1 MLDRDEILRC
11 AETKI
16 LAPRLIVLD
25 EVGSTN
31 AVAKQRVLEGEGEG
45 LVVVADRQTEGRG
58 RYDRVWISP
67 EGSLYLS
74 IVLEPRINES
84 LSPLLGLLMGCA
96 SASAIMKLGVIPVRL
111 KWPNDI
117 LVGQR
122 KIGGIL
128 SELVTE
134 GDRVKG
140 VVLGVG
146 INQNVKREKFPPE
159 IRNGMTTIYEEI
171 CSNTSREHLASRIV
185 GEIDRRLIT
194 IQAAESY
201 APILIE
207 YDVLCDTLGKNVRVE
222 QETGIVEGK
231 AEGIDETG
239 ALIVNTGTGK
249 EVVTL
254 GDVIHLE

>member
-1 MLDRDEILRC
+1 MLDQDEILRC

-31 AVAKQRVLEGEGEG
+31 AVAKQHVLAGEGEG
-45 LVVVADRQTEGRG
+45 LVVVADNQTEGRG
-58 RYDRVWISP
+58 RRGRVWVSP
-67 EGSLYLS
+67 KGSLYLS
-74 IVLEPRINES
+74 IVLKPRIKES

-96 SASAIMKLGVIPVRL
+96 AASAIMKLGVIPVRL

-128 SELVTE
+128 SEMVTE
-134 GDRVKG
+134 DDQVKG

-146 INQNVKREKFPPE
+146 INQNVTRDAFPKE
-159 IRNGMTTIYEEI
+159 IRNSMTTIYEEI
-171 CSNTSREHLASRIV
+171 CSNTSRENLASRIV
-185 GEIDRRLIT
+185 GEIDRRLLT
-194 IQAAESY
+194 IQAAKSF
-201 APILIE
+201 APMLIE
-207 YDVLCDTLGKNVRVE
+207 YNYLCDTLGKKVRVKHE
-222 QETGIVEGK
+222 AGFIEGL
-231 AEGIDETG
+231 AEGIDESG
-239 ALIVNTGTGK
+239 SLIVNTKAGR

-254 GDVIHLE
+254 GDVVHLE

>member
-1 MLDRDEILRC
+1 MLDQDEILRC

-16 LAPRLIVLD
+16 LAPRLIVLN

-31 AVAKQRVLEGEGEG
+31 AVAKQHVLEGEGEG
-45 LVVVADRQTEGRG
+45 LVVVADKQTRGQGRH
-58 RYDRVWISP
+58 DRVWVSP
-67 EGSLYLS
+67 KGSLYLS
-74 IVLEPRINES
+74 IVLKPRINES

-96 SASAIMKLGVIPVRL
+96 SATAIMKLGVIPVRL

-128 SELVTE
+128 SELVTQGE
-134 GDRVKG
+134 QVKG

-146 INQNVKREKFPPE
+146 INQNVGREDFPPE
-159 IRNGMTTIYEEI
+159 VRNSMTTIYEEI

-185 GEIDRRLIT
+185 GEIDRRLIA
-194 IQAAESY
+194 IQAAQSFT
-201 APILIE
+201 PMLIE
-207 YDVLCDTLGKNVRVE
+207 YVDLCDTLGKRVRVE
-222 QETGIVEGK
+222 QDSGAIEGV

-239 ALIVNTGTGK
+239 SLIVNTGTGR
-249 EVVTL
+249 EIVTL
-254 GDVIHLE
+254 GDVIHLK

>member
-1 MLDRDEILRC
+1 MLDQAEILRC

-31 AVAKQRVLEGEGEG
+31 AVAKKHVLEGEGEG
-45 LVVVADRQTEGRG
+45 LVVVANTQTEGRG
-58 RYDRVWISP
+58 RHDRVWVSP
-67 EGSLYLS
+67 KGSLYLS
-74 IVLEPRINES
+74 IVLEPRIDDS

-96 SASAIMKLGVIPVRL
+96 SAAAIMKLGVIPVRL

-117 LVGQR
+117 LVGKR

-128 SELVTE
+128 SELVME
-134 GDRVKG
+134 DDRVKG

-146 INQNVKREKFPPE
+146 INQNVNRADFPDQ
-159 IRNGMTTIYEEI
+159 IRNSMTTVYNEI
-171 CSNTSREHLASRIV
+171 CANTSREHLASRIV

-194 IQAAESY
+194 IEAAQSF
-201 APILIE
+201 APVLIE
-207 YDVLCDTLGKNVRVE
+207 YMCLCDTLGKKVRVDQGTNIIE
-222 QETGIVEGK
+222 GTATDIDDTGS
-231 AEGIDETG
+231 
-239 ALIVNTGTGK
+239 LIVMTNTER

-254 GDVIHLE
+254 GDVIHLK

>member
-1 MLDRDEILRC
+1 MLDQDEILRC

-31 AVAKQRVLEGEGEG
+31 AVAKKHVLEGEGEG
-45 LVVVADRQTEGRG
+45 LVVVADNQTEGRG
-58 RYDRVWISP
+58 RHDRVWVSP
-67 EGSLYLS
+67 KGSLYLS
-74 IVLEPRINES
+74 IVLKPRINES

-96 SASAIMKLGVIPVRL
+96 SATAIMKLGVIPVRL

-128 SELVTE
+128 SEMVME
-134 GDRVKG
+134 GDQVKG

-146 INQNVKREKFPPE
+146 INQNVTREAFPAE

-194 IQAAESY
+194 IQVAASF

-207 YDVLCDTLGKNVRVE
+207 FNGLCDTIGKKVRVE
-222 QETGIVEGK
+222 QEAGYVEGV
-231 AEGIDETG
+231 AEGIDEIG
-239 ALIVNTGTGK
+239 SLIVNTDAGK

-254 GDVIHLE
+254 GDVVHLE

>member
-1 MLDRDEILRC
+1 MLDQNEILRC

-31 AVAKQRVLEGEGEG
+31 AVAKKHVLEGEGEG
-45 LVVVADRQTEGRG
+45 LVVVADNQTEGRG
-58 RYDRVWISP
+58 RHDRVWISP
-67 EGSLYLS
+67 KGSLYLS
-74 IVLEPRINES
+74 IVLEPRVDDS
-84 LSPLLGLLMGCA
+84 LSPLLALLMGCA

-117 LVGQR
+117 LVGKK

-128 SELVTE
+128 SELVTDNE
-134 GDRVKG
+134 HVKG
-140 VVLGVG
+140 VIVGVG
-146 INQNVKREKFPPE
+146 INQNVERKVFPEE

-194 IQAAESY
+194 IQATQSF
-201 APILIE
+201 APVLIE
-207 YDVLCDTLGKNVRVE
+207 YKGLCDTLGKKVRVD
-222 QETGIVEGK
+222 QGTDIIEGK
-231 AEGIDETG
+231 AVEIDENG
-239 ALIVNTGTGK
+239 SLIVMTDAGK
-249 EVVTL
+249 EAVTL
-254 GDVIHLE
+254 GDVVHLE

>member
-1 MLDRDEILRC
+1 MLNQDEILRC

-45 LVVVADRQTEGRG
+45 LVVVADKQTEGRG
-58 RYDRVWISP
+58 RHDRVWISP

-74 IVLEPRINES
+74 IVLKPRVNES

-96 SASAIMKLGVIPVRL
+96 SATAIMKLGVIPVRL

-134 GDRVKG
+134 GDEVKG

-171 CSNTSREHLASRIV
+171 CSNTSREHLVSRIV

-194 IQAAESY
+194 IQAAESF
-201 APILIE
+201 APMLIE
-207 YDVLCDTLGKNVRVE
+207 YNGLCDTLGKKVKVK
-222 QETGIVEGK
+222 QETSVIEGV
-231 AEGIDETG
+231 AESIDETG
-239 ALIVNTGTGK
+239 SLIVNTGTGR

-254 GDVIHLE
+254 GDVIHLD

>member
-1 MLDRDEILRC
+1 MLDQNEIIRC

-31 AVAKQRVLEGEGEG
+31 AVAKQHVLDGEGEG
-45 LVVVADRQTEGRG
+45 LVVVADNQTEGRG
-58 RYDRVWISP
+58 RYDRVWVSP
-67 EGSLYLS
+67 KGSLYLS
-74 IVLEPRINES
+74 VVLEPRVNES

-96 SASAIMKLGVIPVRL
+96 SATAIMKLGVVPVRL

-117 LVGQR
+117 LVGKR

-128 SELVTE
+128 SELVME
-134 GDRVKG
+134 NEHVKG

-146 INQNVKREKFPPE
+146 INQNVTRDDFPAE
-159 IRNGMTTIYEEI
+159 IRNRMTTVYEEI
-171 CSNTSREHLASRIV
+171 CANTSREHLASRIV

-194 IQAAESY
+194 IQTTQSF
-201 APILIE
+201 APMLIE
-207 YDVLCDTLGKNVRVE
+207 YNGLCDTLGKNVRVD
-222 QETGIVEGK
+222 QGTDIIEGK
-231 AEGIDETG
+231 ATDIDENG
-239 ALIVNTGTGK
+239 SLIVMTEKGK

>member
-1 MLDRDEILRC
+1 MLDQDEILRC

-31 AVAKQRVLEGEGEG
+31 AVAKQHVLEGESEG
-45 LVVVADRQTEGRG
+45 LVVVADKQTQGRG
-58 RYDRVWISP
+58 RYNRVWVSP
-67 EGSLYLS
+67 KGSLYLS
-74 IVLEPRINES
+74 IVLQPRINES

-96 SASAIMKLGVIPVRL
+96 SASAIMKMGVIPVRL

-117 LVGQR
+117 LVGR
-122 KIGGIL
+122 KKIGGIL
-128 SELVTE
+128 SELVMDGE
-134 GDRVKG
+134 QVKG

-146 INQNVKREKFPPE
+146 INQNVAREDFPPE
-159 IRNGMTTIYEEI
+159 VRNSMTTIYEEI

-194 IQAAESY
+194 IQDAQSF
-201 APILIE
+201 APMLIE
-207 YDVLCDTLGKNVRVE
+207 YNCLCDTLGKKVRVE
-222 QETGIVEGK
+222 QETGFIEGI

-239 ALIVNTGTGK
+239 SLIVNTKAGK
-249 EVVTL
+249 EVVAL
-254 GDVIHLE
+254 GDVVHLK

>member
-1 MLDRDEILRC
+1 MLDQNEILRC

-31 AVAKQRVLEGEGEG
+31 AVAKQHMLDGEGEG
-45 LVVVADRQTEGRG
+45 LVVVADNQTEGRG
-58 RYDRVWISP
+58 RHNRVWVSP
-67 EGSLYLS
+67 KGSLYLS
-74 IVLEPRINES
+74 IVLEPRVNES

-96 SASAIMKLGVIPVRL
+96 SATAIMKLGVIPVRL

-117 LVGQR
+117 LVGER

-128 SELVTE
+128 SELVMDDE
-134 GDRVKG
+134 HVKG
-140 VVLGVG
+140 VIVGVG
-146 INQNVKREKFPPE
+146 INQNVTRKDFPPE
-159 IRNGMTTIYEEI
+159 IRNSMTTVYEEI

-194 IQAAESY
+194 IQAAQSF
-201 APILIE
+201 APMLIE
-207 YDVLCDTLGKNVRVE
+207 YNGLCDTLGRKVRVN
-222 QETGIVEGK
+222 QGADIIEGK
-231 AEGIDETG
+231 ATEIDDNG
-239 ALIVNTGTGK
+239 SLIVMTETGK

-254 GDVIHLE
+254 GDVVHLE